1 VHEHL
6 AQCVEGWGEVALGP
20 SSGLS
25 CVGAVVGATYP
36 EELKYLRSLMP
47 HAPFLIPGYGAQGG
61 TAGSEAREVYGLG
74 RVGAEEHLARDD
86 AAWRL
91 DDLEDRLHRH
101 ALAAS
106 ALADN
111 PDHLTRRD
119 VEGHTV
125 HRAHE
130 TLVEEEVHAQVAH
143 RQDRRH
149 HWP

>member
-1 VHEHL
+1 L
-6 AQCVEGWGEVALGP
+6 FPRW
-20 SSGLS
+20 S
-25 CVGAVVGATYP
+25 
-36 EELKYLRSLMP
+36 
-47 HAPFLIPGYGAQGG
+47 
-61 TAGSEAREVYGLG
+61 
-74 RVGAEEHLARDD
+74 
-86 AAWRL
+86 
-91 DDLEDRLHRH
+91 LHRH

-111 PDHLTRRD
+111 PDHLTRSH

-125 HRAHE
+125 HRVHE